1 MPILT
6 QSVSVSEDWQIDE
19 SDTKPP
25 SFVVQLRK
33 SAVVLP
39 WFRFIYA
46 EGDDRQIV
54 IGFASHRVTVRG
66 HGLEGLLAA
75 ISALRVVRIMQP
87 MENEY
92 KFSVR
97 GPGAQ
102 SYTGPGISSITV
114 EAAE

>member
-39 WFRFIYA
+39 WFRFVYA
-46 EGDDRQIV
+46 EGDDSPNRDCLCVPQ
-54 IGFASHRVTVRG
+54 G
-66 HGLEGLLAA
+66 HGAGPRPGGVAGGDLGLA
-75 ISALRVVRIMQP
+75 
-87 MENEY
+87 
-92 KFSVR
+92 R
-97 GPGAQ
+97 G
-102 SYTGPGISSITV
+102 
-114 EAAE
+114 